1 MTAIIKKELKNYF
14 LSPIGYIVIGVFLTV
29 FSIFFFLTTVGS
41 NSINL
46 TYLFYYTA
54 LWGLMFMTP
63 LITMWSIS
71 GERKSGTDQLIMT
84 SPVGMFG
91 VVMAKFIASMILI
104 LIPVFCTVIYF
115 IIVAFFNTPD
125 VPTYLTS
132 MLGFIL
138 LSMAYVS
145 FGIFASSL
153 TESPIISAILSF
165 GIVFGSTLLPEIIY
179 SISKVNLSSML
190 NLYANFIYG
199 KIDIFSTVA
208 LITITILLLT
218 LTIIVMQRRKSVK

>member
-14 LSPIGYIVIGVFLTV
+14 LSPIGYVVIAIFMVIFSVF
-29 FSIFFFLTTVGS
+29 FYLTTV
-41 NSINL
+41 NSSSIDM

-54 LWGLMFMTP
+54 LYGLMLITP

-84 SPVGMFG
+84 SPVSMTS
-91 VVMAKFIASMILI
+91 VVIAKFIASLLII
-104 LIPVFCTVIYF
+104 LIPVVSTLMYF
-115 IIVAFFNTPD
+115 GIISYFQMPD
-125 VPTYLTS
+125 IPTYLTS
-132 MLGFIL
+132 ALGFIL
-138 LSMAYVS
+138 LSMAYIS

-153 TESPIISAILSF
+153 TESPIISGILCFGFVFASTWLPSF
-165 GIVFGSTLLPEIIY
+165 AQQLSGMSLLDLFI
-179 SISKVNLSSML
+179 
-190 NLYANFIYG
+190 NFLYG

-208 LITITILLLT
+208 LVTITILFIV